1 MKIRTD
7 FVTNSSSSNYVTI
20 NIKSPKLMEIIRG
33 ARVCKENGETDGD
46 EWDEDEYGYGRLKLD
61 ESEQIVKLMLEISN
75 IISCCDTDIEQTDDT
90 DWGNIGYPPTNLS
103 DLPKSLLRLLKEV
116 GEYTL
121 RQNGFDLAKICSA
134 LEKNGEDILADTKS
148 ADWTY
153 DTEGYG
159 EANLFRWFWNLSGS
173 IAKKKNLDYRPSSAS
188 LFCSFHYDEEN
199 GESLKREYSYS
210 EPYEEDFADDDWYFE
225 MEFSEDDFE
234 SEIGFSEEDEDV
246 LLIEDD
252 FTEEDE

>member
-20 NIKSPKLMEIIRG
+20 NIKSPKLTEIIRG

-46 EWDEDEYGYGRLKLD
+46 EWDEYGYDRLKID
-61 ESEQIVKLMLEISN
+61 ESEQIVKLMLEISH
-75 IISCCDTDIEQTDDT
+75 IISRCDADMEQTDEADLKY
-90 DWGNIGYPPTNLS
+90 IGYPPENLS
-103 DLPKSLLRLLKEV
+103 VLPESLLRLLKEV

-121 RQNGFDLAKICSA
+121 RRLGYDLAKICSA

-153 DTEGYG
+153 DTEGHG
-159 EANLFRWFWNLSGS
+159 EANLFTWFWNLSRS
-173 IAKKKNLDYRPSSAS
+173 IAKKENLDYRPSSAS
-188 LFCSFHYDEEN
+188 LLCSFHYDEEN
-199 GESLKREYSYS
+199 GESFKGEYSYG
-210 EPYEEDFADDDWYFE
+210 EPNKEDFTDDDWDFE
-225 MEFSEDDFE
+225 MEFSEDDLE
-234 SEIGFSEEDEDV
+234 SEIGFFEEDEDV
-246 LLIEDD
+246 LLIQDD